1 MTPCLLF
8 HLFSTLKYLRPF
20 PNGDMWNPQRF
31 TCSWSWMISRKAHR
45 PWAPSLAGFPQWLG
59 VSKSRCFLR
68 VQFPQKVFGGW
79 ECWLVFGPKVACDFW
94 LPRNFG
100 DAFLQKIQFLD
111 IFLISGVIVSG
122 FSARPLRA
130 SRKSYTWK
138 SWALVLFEVRG

>member
-1 MTPCLLF
+1 MLVYF
-8 HLFSTLKYLRPF
+8 FNLFSTLKYLRPF

-79 ECWLVFGPKVACDFW
+79 ECWLVFGPKVAWDFLVAQKFW
-94 LPRNFG
+94 RRLFAEDPIFG
-100 DAFLQKIQFLD
+100 HFSHFGQCTTAEGQPEKLHLKVVGL
-111 IFLISGVIVSG
+111 G
-122 FSARPLRA
+122 FVWGTRLNQRA
-130 SRKSYTWK
+130 
-138 SWALVLFEVRG
+138 V